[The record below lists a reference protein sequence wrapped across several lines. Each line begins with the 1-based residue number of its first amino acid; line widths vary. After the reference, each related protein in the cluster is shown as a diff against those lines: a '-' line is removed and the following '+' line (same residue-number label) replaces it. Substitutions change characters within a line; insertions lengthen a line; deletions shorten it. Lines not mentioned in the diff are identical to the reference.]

1 MVPPQSRESKAP
13 SFWRGPVS
21 ITTHIEADEEGMEV
35 DMEDMEE
42 MEDMDEMD
50 VEGVEGVAMIRWCRA
65 SYAKIKCLSYRL
77 VQAAAAPDG

>member
-1 MVPPQSRESKAP
+1 
-13 SFWRGPVS
+13 
-21 ITTHIEADEEGMEV
+21 MEV

-42 MEDMDEMD
+42 MEEEG

>member
-21 ITTHIEADEEGMEV
+21 ITTHIEADGEGMEV
-35 DMEDMEE
+35 GMEDMEDME
-42 MEDMDEMD
+42 DMDEEG

-77 VQAAAAPDG
+77 DQAAAAPDG